1 MVVSLSHIDG
11 PGRVLSEACSLMGNI
26 IECPNQSAA
35 QKTRM
40 RIILLVLAL
49 FAGLLTVYPARAREL
64 PQLQGRINDF
74 ARMMPRPSRE
84 ELAQRLD
91 RFTAHTGKNVIV
103 ITVDSLG
110 DETMD
115 TFGRRAFHKLSLK
128 DQNLRKSVL
137 LIIARRQK
145 KVGIQVGSD
154 LRALFPEPQA
164 ARKVQADVELYI
176 NGYRPDLGIH
186 AAVNYIFRVLEEEVH
201 VGRLTE
207 EEKLEE
213 KSLRGGG
220 AGAIFALLMAP
231 YLAFVVGVL
240 WGIYSTNFNF
250 QREVRLL
257 IGAVLS
263 GGTAKVV
270 AILMGLMGGYSE
282 RLWYFILAI
291 SIPLGVFG
299 SLTEFWMEGD
309 WCAIPRVKDPIKRKP
324 EDNMG
329 I

>member
-1 MVVSLSHIDG
+1 
-11 PGRVLSEACSLMGNI
+11 
-26 IECPNQSAA
+26 
-35 QKTRM
+35 M
-40 RIILLVLAL
+40 RITLLAL
-49 FAGLLTVYPARAREL
+49 TLFASLIFAHPARAGEL
-64 PQLQGRINDF
+64 PALTGKINDF
-74 ARMMPRPSRE
+74 AGLMPRPSRE
-84 ELAQRLD
+84 ELAQRLSH
-91 RFTAHTGKNVIV
+91 FTAQTGKNV
-103 ITVDSLG
+103 TVLTVESLG
-110 DETMD
+110 DETLD
-115 TFGRRAFHKLSLK
+115 SFGRKAFRKLSLK
-128 DQNLRKSVL
+128 EKDLRKSVL
-137 LIIARRQK
+137 LIIARKQK

-154 LRALFPEPQA
+154 LRGLFPEPDA
-164 ARKVQADVELYI
+164 SHKVQADVKLYI

-186 AAVNYIFRVLEEEVH
+186 AAVNYIFRVIEEEVH

-213 KSLRGGG
+213 RSLRGGG
-220 AGAIFALLMAP
+220 AGALFAIFFAP

-250 QREVRLL
+250 QREVRLF

-270 AILMGLMGGYSE
+270 AILMGFMGGYSD
-282 RLWYFILAI
+282 RLWYFILAT
-291 SIPLGVFG
+291 SIPLGIFG

-309 WCAIPRVKDPIKRKP
+309 WCAIPRIKDPIKRKP

>member
-1 MVVSLSHIDG
+1 M
-11 PGRVLSEACSLMGNI
+11 RV
-26 IECPNQSAA
+26 
-35 QKTRM
+35 T
-40 RIILLVLAL
+40 LLALAL
-49 FAGLLTVYPARAREL
+49 FASLIFAYPARAREL
-64 PQLQGRINDF
+64 PALQGRINDF
-74 ARMMPRPSRE
+74 AGMMPRPSRE
-84 ELAQRLD
+84 ELAQRLGH
-91 RFTAHTGKNVIV
+91 FKAQTGKNVMV
-103 ITVDSLG
+103 LTVESLG
-110 DETMD
+110 DETLD
-115 TFGRRAFHKLSLK
+115 SFGRKAFQTLSLK
-128 DQNLRKSVL
+128 EKDSRKSVL
-137 LIIARRQK
+137 LIVARKQK
-145 KVGIQVGSD
+145 KIGIQVGSD
-154 LRALFPEPQA
+154 LRALFPEPDA
-164 ARKVQADVELYI
+164 SHKVQEDVKLYI

-186 AAVNYIFRVLEEEVH
+186 AAVNYIFRVIEEEVH

-213 KSLRGGG
+213 RSLRGGG
-220 AGAIFALLMAP
+220 AGAIFAILMAP

-270 AILMGLMGGYSE
+270 AILMGLMGSYSDG
-282 RLWYFILAI
+282 LWYFILAI

-309 WCAIPRVKDPIKRKP
+309 WCAIPRIKDPIKRKP